1 MSDEQRFHDCLAA
14 DIQSAQSL
22 LELMDREHQA
32 LSERK
37 LEQLQPMLDEK
48 QLLLANLAQN
58 ANARSQILARLGLQA
73 DASGFQQFASQSS
86 NSVELTR
93 LHEQLEALFN
103 QCQTSNLRNGRLIR
117 ANQVSVGQALNIIR
131 GNDSPTLYD
140 RSGSTTARNGQ
151 RTFTRA

>member
-1 MSDEQRFHDCLAA
+1 MTDEQRFHHCLTE

-22 LELMDREHQA
+22 LELMDKEHQA

-37 LEQLQPMLDEK
+37 LELLQPMLDEK
-48 QLLLANLAQN
+48 QLLLSSLAQN
-58 ANARSQILARLGLQA
+58 ANARSQILSRLGLQA
-73 DASGFQQFASQSS
+73 DANGFRQFASQSS
-86 NSVELTR
+86 NSADLVQ
-93 LHEQLEALFN
+93 LHDQLEALFN

-117 ANQVSVGQALNIIR
+117 ANQVSVGQALNVIR

-140 RSGSTTARNGQ
+140 RSGSTTAGNSR